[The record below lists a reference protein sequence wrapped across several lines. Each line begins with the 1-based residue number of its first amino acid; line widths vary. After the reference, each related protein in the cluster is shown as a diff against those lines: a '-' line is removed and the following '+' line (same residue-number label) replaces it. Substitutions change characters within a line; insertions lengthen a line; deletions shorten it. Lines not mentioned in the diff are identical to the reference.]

1 MYSESSESSYVPH
14 GFTSK
19 DCEKINA
26 AFKKFLEE
34 FDKFIEANK
43 FNEANEECN
52 TNKSLEL
59 PPELNELK
67 KKAHD
72 IFIGNFKELNR
83 DMPTLS
89 FLHQLSN
96 MQEPVKSLIQQLDED
111 DKQDLRG
118 MKVTFPCC
126 IRLTSLESDFK
137 KQYKI
142 AKIPELS
149 GITNPKD
156 ETIKQITKK
165 QVEYINKHK
174 GKFISYLGALADLYD
189 EFINYE
195 GPDDYYKGENNK
207 TRYQRLC
214 EYNDFF
220 KAHLADEQELE
231 KDYTDIAGDFEKI
244 ISGKLTF
251 FYLSP
256 VSIIK
261 RFLPPSRPSNDL
273 KDVQNQIQGQVEHII
288 NVNIRARES
297 SDSKLTDK
305 SENNEKLHISKTQSS
320 KDKDVKDVQMKSTKA
335 DSESDAEFKEFIKL
349 LPKASGK
356 SKTQSS
362 KSKNVKDVQM
372 KSTELDPKS
381 EAEFKEFI
389 KSLPKASEKSK
400 TQSSDSPKPSKRSKP
415 PKKLFKPPKPYEH
428 FKPPKPAESPKP
440 AEPSKSPKPAEPF
453 YNMLTGFTSKE
464 GEELRTAFWECKKAH
479 YICEKHY
486 NFETSERLS
495 ESTKKAHDIFIDNVN
510 RLSSDTCT
518 NFLRRLSNMQEPVKS
533 LVQQLDDYDMRYFR
547 GMKVT
552 YSCIRLTKLESDF
565 KELYCIT
572 DVPEVSSI
580 TDPKDETIKQIIE
593 KQVEFIND
601 NWHEITAHVYM
612 LSRLYEQFTYSNVPD
627 EYTGESNM
635 KRYIQLIIYN
645 DDFHKYAADERELKK
660 DYTDL
665 AENFEKSISGKLKFF
680 DLKLMPIVDRF
691 RSSSYSH
698 KTIKDVK
705 NRVWARIRSRI
716 QRQNQGQNENIN
728 SIYECEEESSDSKL
742 TDKCESDED
751 NENSKVQLLE
761 IRVVEVEKVEA
772 NLKVNEAI
780 KPLDIK
786 IPESNENPKVQL
798 LEISSVKSNE
808 TIKQPLYI
816 KIPIKSGNSKAQS
829 PENKDVKAEKT
840 EEESKRNKFIELL
853 KNKASGNNGKPKSSA
868 PENNGKPKSSAPE
881 NNGVKIEI
889 NKNSEKPKILFLKK
903 T

>member
-1 MYSESSESSYVPH
+1 MYSESSEPSHKPY

-19 DCEKINA
+19 DCKEIDA

-34 FDKFIEANK
+34 FDKFNEANK
-43 FNEANEECN
+43 SNEANEECN

-72 IFIGNFKELNR
+72 IFIGNFNELNR
-83 DMPTLS
+83 DMPTCS

-111 DKQDLRG
+111 DKQGLRG
-118 MKVTFPCC
+118 MEVTYPWC
-126 IRLTSLESDFK
+126 IRLTKLEHDFK

-156 ETIKQITKK
+156 ETLKQITKK
-165 QVEYINKHK
+165 QVEFINKHK

-195 GPDDYYKGENNK
+195 GPDEYYKGENNK

-220 KAHLADEQELE
+220 KARLADKQELE
-231 KDYTDIAGDFEKI
+231 KDYTDLAGNFEKI
-244 ISGKLTF
+244 ISGKLKF

-261 RFLPPSRPSNDL
+261 RFLPPSCPSNDL

-288 NVNIRARES
+288 NVNNRVRES
-297 SDSKLTDK
+297 SDSKSADK
-305 SENNEKLHISKTQSS
+305 SESNEKLHISKTQSS
-320 KDKDVKDVQMKSTKA
+320 KSKDVKDVQMKNTKA
-335 DSESDAEFKEFIKL
+335 DSESDAEFKEFIK
-349 LPKASGK
+349 
-356 SKTQSS
+356 
-362 KSKNVKDVQM
+362 
-372 KSTELDPKS
+372 
-381 EAEFKEFI
+381 
-389 KSLPKASEKSK
+389 SLPKASRKSK
-400 TQSSDSPKPSKRSKP
+400 TQSSDSPKPSKPSKRSKP
-415 PKKLFKPPKPYEH
+415 HKKLFKPPKPYEH
-428 FKPPKPAESPKP
+428 FKPPKPSKPSKPSEYSESPKP
-440 AEPSKSPKPAEPF
+440 SKPPEPF
-453 YNMLTGFTSKE
+453 YNMLNGFTSKE
-464 GEELRTAFWECKKAH
+464 DEEIRTAFEECKEAH

-495 ESTKKAHDIFIDNVN
+495 KSMKKAHDIFIDNVN
-510 RLSSDTCT
+510 RLSDDTCT

-547 GMKVT
+547 GMEVT
-552 YSCIRLTKLESDF
+552 YSCIRITKLESDF

-601 NWHEITAHVYM
+601 NWHEITAHVHM
-612 LSRLYEQFTYSNVPD
+612 LSRLYEEFAHSNIPD
-627 EYTGESNM
+627 EYTGESNI
-635 KRYIQLIIYN
+635 KRYIRLIVYN
-645 DDFHKYAADERELKK
+645 NDFNKYIANEWELKK

-698 KTIKDVK
+698 KTLNDVK
-705 NRVWARIRSRI
+705 NSVWTRIREQI
-716 QRQNQGQNENIN
+716 HKQNQGQNENIN
-728 SIYECEEESSDSKL
+728 NIYECERESSDSKL
-742 TDKCESDED
+742 TDKCGNDEN

-772 NLKVNEAI
+772 NLKVNEVI

-786 IPESNENPKVQL
+786 IPENNENSKVQL
-798 LEISSVKSNE
+798 LEISNVKTNE
-808 TIKQPLYI
+808 TIKQPLDI

-829 PENKDVKAEKT
+829 IENRDVKAEKT

-853 KNKASGNNGKPKSSA
+853 KNKANGNNGKPKSSA
-868 PENNGKPKSSAPE
+868 SENNGKPKSSASE
-881 NNGVKIEI
+881 NNGMKIE
-889 NKNSEKPKILFLKK
+889 KNNDSVKPTILILKK
-903 T
+903 KN